1 MFFWFPFVHLTTQK
15 LIMEHIILKKASE
28 LFIKYGFK
36 NVTMDEIANDLGI
49 SKKTIY
55 VYYENKSYLVEA
67 VVRYLFNEIVIIID
81 EIKSLN
87 LNPIEES
94 YKTYNSVS
102 QLLKDE
108 KISIEYQL
116 KKYFPEV
123 YERINDVKYE
133 ILQNTITNNLN
144 RGINEGVYRPTIEVN
159 FISKY
164 FLTTVSSIKNY
175 DYFEIDEIEIIPA
188 MKQVLELYFRSI
200 VTEKGLKYLEQI
212 INSDL

>member
-1 MFFWFPFVHLTTQK
+1 
-15 LIMEHIILKKASE
+15 MEHIILKKASE

>member
-1 MFFWFPFVHLTTQK
+1 
-15 LIMEHIILKKASE
+15 MEHLILNKAAD

-67 VVRYLFNEIVIIID
+67 VVRYLFSEIVIIID
-81 EIKSLN
+81 EIKGQN
-87 LNPIEES
+87 LNPVEES
-94 YKTYNSVS
+94 FKTYSTVS

-116 KKYFPEV
+116 KKYFPDV
-123 YERINDVKYE
+123 YDRINYAKSE
-133 ILQNTITNNLN
+133 ILKKTITNNLI
-144 RGINEGVYRPTIEVN
+144 RGINEGIYRSSIDIDFT
-159 FISKY
+159 SKY
-164 FLTTVSSIKNY
+164 FLTTVSSFKNY
-175 DYFEIDEIEIIPA
+175 DYFEIEEIDIIVA
-188 MKQVLELYFRSI
+188 MKQILELYFRSI

-212 INSDL
+212 INTDI